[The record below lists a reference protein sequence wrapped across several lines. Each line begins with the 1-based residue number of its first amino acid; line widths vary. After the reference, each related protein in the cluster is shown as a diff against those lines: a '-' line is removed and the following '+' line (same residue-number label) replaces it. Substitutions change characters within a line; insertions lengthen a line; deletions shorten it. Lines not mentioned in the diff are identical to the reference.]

1 MSKIEGLGRSR
12 EALGA
17 LLDALGA
24 LLEALGTSK
33 GQGQS
38 TGQGLW
44 AGQRLS
50 KALGHRSKGLL
61 RRKQRTKSLPRPE
74 APTGNLWTDK

>member
-17 LLDALGA
+17 LLEALGA

-44 AGQRLS
+44 AGQGPS
-50 KALGHRSKGLL
+50 KALGHRSEGLL
-61 RRKQRTKSLPRPE
+61 RRQQGSKLFPRSE
-74 APTGNLWTDK
+74 APTGNFE

>member
-17 LLDALGA
+17 LLEALGA

-44 AGQRLS
+44 AGQGLS
-50 KALGHRSKGLL
+50 KALGHRPEGLL
-61 RRKQRTKSLPRPE
+61 RRKQPSKILPRSE
-74 APTGNLWTDK
+74 GPTGNFE